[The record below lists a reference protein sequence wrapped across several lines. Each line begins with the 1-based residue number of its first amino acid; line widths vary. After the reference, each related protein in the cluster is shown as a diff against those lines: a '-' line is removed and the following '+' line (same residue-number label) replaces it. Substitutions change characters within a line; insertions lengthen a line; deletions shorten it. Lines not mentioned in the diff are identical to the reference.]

1 MSAME
6 EIVRKI
12 AAGASAAPE
21 QREAG
26 QAGVQEIRIHVSAE
40 SLGKMK
46 KRAVVK
52 SGRADSSAWEILC
65 DEGKRIGGD
74 DSAPAPLAYYSAG
87 IAF

>member
-1 MSAME
+1 ME

-12 AAGASAAPE
+12 AVGTPGAPE
-21 QREAG
+21 QRDAG
-26 QAGVQEIRIHVSAE
+26 KAGGQEIRIHVSAE
-40 SLGKMK
+40 SMGKMK

-52 SGRADSSAWEILC
+52 SGRSDSSTWEILC
-65 DEGKRIGGD
+65 DEGKRIGGE

>member
-1 MSAME
+1 ME

-12 AAGASAAPE
+12 AAGAPPAPE
-21 QREAG
+21 QRESGRAG
-26 QAGVQEIRIHVSAE
+26 GQEIRIHISAE

-46 KRAVVK
+46 KRAVVR
-52 SGRADSSAWEILC
+52 SARTDSSTWEILC

>member
-1 MSAME
+1 ME
-6 EIVRKI
+6 EIVKKI
-12 AAGASAAPE
+12 ASGKAPAPE
-21 QREAG
+21 ARESG
-26 QAGVQEIRIHVSAE
+26 QPGGQEIRIHVSAE

-46 KRAVVK
+46 KRAVVR
-52 SGRADSSAWEILC
+52 SGRPDSSTWEILC

>member
-1 MSAME
+1 ME

-12 AAGASAAPE
+12 ATGAPPAPE
-21 QREAG
+21 PRESG
-26 QAGVQEIRIHVSAE
+26 QPGGQEIRIHVSAE
-40 SLGKMK
+40 SVGKMK
-46 KRAVVK
+46 KRAVVR
-52 SGRADSSAWEILC
+52 SGRTDGNAWEILC

>member
-1 MSAME
+1 ME

-12 AAGASAAPE
+12 AAGTPAAPE
-21 QREAG
+21 QRDAG
-26 QAGVQEIRIHVSAE
+26 KAGGQEIRIHVSAE

-52 SGRADSSAWEILC
+52 SGRTDGSTWEILC
-65 DEGKRIGGD
+65 DEGKRIGGE

>member
-1 MSAME
+1 ME

-12 AAGASAAPE
+12 AAGVATAPE

-26 QAGVQEIRIHVSAE
+26 KAGTQEIRIHVSAE

-52 SGRADSSAWEILC
+52 SARPENSTWEILC

-74 DSAPAPLAYYSAG
+74 DSAPPPLAYYSAG

>member
-1 MSAME
+1 ME
-6 EIVRKI
+6 EIVRKT
-12 AAGASAAPE
+12 AVGAPAGPE

-40 SLGKMK
+40 SLEKMK

-52 SGRADSSAWEILC
+52 SGRADSSTWEILC

>member
-1 MSAME
+1 ME

-12 AAGASAAPE
+12 AAGTPAGPE

-26 QAGVQEIRIHVSAE
+26 QAGGQEIRIHVSAE

-52 SGRADSSAWEILC
+52 SARPENNTWEILC